1 MKFVCRCLKTKLEI
15 CLQLCSLYIILL
27 PTLPLSNEILIFLM
41 HNLDSGKRKRQMKI
55 DHQIMIETVQSFIN
69 VKSKLSKFE

>member
-1 MKFVCRCLKTKLEI
+1 MKFVCRCLKTKSEI

-27 PTLPLSNEILIFLM
+27 PTLPLSNEILIFLI

-55 DHQIMIETVQSFIN
+55 DDQIMIETVQSFIN